1 MIVVDSSVWIDYFGG
16 RNTRPVKVLER
27 LVKSSLLI
35 GDLIMTE
42 VLQGFRREADF
53 RRAQETFAAFEF
65 RAMLGR
71 DIAIAAAQNYRS
83 LREKGVTPRNTIDT
97 MIATFCVLN
106 DHLLLHNDR
115 DFDHFEKHLGLRVV
129 TE

>member
-16 RNTRPVKVLER
+16 RNTRPVEVLGG

-35 GDLIMTE
+35 GDLVMTE
-42 VLQGFRREADF
+42 VLQGFRKETDF
-53 RRAQETFAAFEF
+53 RKAQQTLAAFEF
-65 RAMLGR
+65 RSMLGR

-97 MIATFCVLN
+97 IIATFCVLN
-106 DHLLLHNDR
+106 DHVLLHNDR
-115 DFDHFEKHLGLRVV
+115 NFVPFEKYLGLRVV